1 MSKSNIIADQIIE
14 LIKTGNSVE
23 EIRAKYSFD
32 SNDWARYSAKAYNK
46 NLQNAKKERDSLQ
59 GKKNV
64 SATSN
69 KDIAEILKINE
80 ELANHAL
87 ILPIFSTLGEL
98 ANIKDLYLNLPST
111 EEQIFNI
118 FEKVT
123 MAPRLRM
130 LQKRGRLE
138 QFEYFKLFSRMI
150 DAAVLCFYRNNFVSC
165 YLTLVPIIEGVI
177 IRWMGFVENTDKPDF
192 EDIRNFF
199 KKSAAR
205 QPCPTN
211 ILFHNIYTKAC
222 DKILNEHFYKPTPKG
237 SSYAN
242 FNRHVA
248 SHLLNSEQF
257 ATRENCLRLFILLDT
272 MTEIYFCESLEN
284 DPRFAVSR
292 EEISNDINTLIQIL
306 VDTRKS
312 PENHFLNY

>member
-14 LIKTGNSVE
+14 QIKTGHSVE
-23 EIRAKYSFD
+23 EIRTNSSFD
-32 SNDWARYSAKAYNK
+32 SNEWARYSTKAYNK

-59 GKKNV
+59 GKKNISV
-64 SATSN
+64 TN
-69 KDIAEILKINE
+69 NDDIVEILKINE
-80 ELANHAL
+80 ELAGHAL

-111 EEQIFNI
+111 EGQIFNI

-130 LQKRGRLE
+130 LQKKGRFE
-138 QFEYFKLFSRMI
+138 KFEYFKLFSQMI
-150 DAAVLCFYRNNFVSC
+150 DAAVLCFYRSNFISC
-165 YLTLVPIIEGVI
+165 YLTLVPIIEGII
-177 IRWMGFVENTDKPDF
+177 IRWMGFVENADKPDF

-222 DKILNEHFYKPTPKG
+222 DKILNEHFYKPTSKG
-237 SSYAN
+237 FSYAN

-248 SHLLNSEQF
+248 SHLLNNEQF

-272 MTEIYFCESLEN
+272 MTEIYFYESLEN
-284 DPRFAVSR
+284 DPRFDVSR
-292 EEISNDINTLIQIL
+292 EEISNDINAIIDILI
-306 VDTRKS
+306 DTRRS
-312 PENHFLNY
+312 PENYFLNY